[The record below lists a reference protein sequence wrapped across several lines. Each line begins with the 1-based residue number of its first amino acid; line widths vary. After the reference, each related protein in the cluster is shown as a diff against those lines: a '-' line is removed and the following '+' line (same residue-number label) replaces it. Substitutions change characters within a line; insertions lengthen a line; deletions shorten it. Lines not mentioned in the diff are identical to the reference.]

1 MLRPEDIKQDLT
13 RAWTEQ
19 LYREYEHICSY
30 FRVSLAT
37 PVIAVETL
45 VSAWGQWTRTTR
57 RLTVSRR
64 LIEERSWDIVI
75 EILKHEMAHQIADEL
90 LGGGGL
96 PHGTAF
102 QQGCD
107 MLGVADWARAASGDL
122 PQEIPS
128 WRDRALGD
136 EEERLLKRAEKLL
149 ALAES
154 TSEHEAALAM
164 TRVRQLYAQYNLEA
178 VKARRQSSH
187 VYCVMSRKQ
196 KKISAE
202 ESMIFSVLTEHF
214 FVRAIFLDQYDQHD
228 LCTYKAVELLGTR
241 ENVLM
246 AEYVYHFLRNQL
258 QCLWVSFRREK
269 AVSAKA
275 RRSYM
280 IGVLSG
286 FSGKLRKSASTSP
299 SSDASGM
306 TAAET
311 TALVKLADQALA
323 EFVGDRYPRL
333 STRRTSGVRGDR
345 STYDAGVRAG
355 NDLNLHRGVTERAGN
370 KGFLLGPKSV
380 G

>member
-1 MLRPEDIKQDLT
+1 MFRPEDIKQDLT

-37 PVIAVETL
+37 PVIAVEALTA
-45 VSAWGQWTRTTR
+45 SWGQWTRMTR
-57 RLTVSRR
+57 RLTLSRR
-64 LIEERSWDIVI
+64 LIEGYSWDIVI
-75 EILKHEMAHQIADEL
+75 EILKHEMAHQVADEL

-96 PHGTAF
+96 PHGRAF

-107 MLGVADWARAASGDL
+107 MLGVADWARAASGEL
-122 PQEIPS
+122 PEQIPS
-128 WRDRALGD
+128 WRERALGD

-149 ALAES
+149 ALAGS
-154 TSEHEAALAM
+154 TNEHEAALAM
-164 TRVRQLYAQYNLEA
+164 ARVRQLYAQYNLES
-178 VKARRQSSH
+178 VKARRQSTH

-214 FVRAIFLDQYDQHD
+214 FVRAIFLDHYDQHD

-246 AEYVYHFLRNQL
+246 AEYVYHFLRHQL
-258 QCLWVSFRREK
+258 DSLWGAYRK
-269 AVSAKA
+269 ANAVAAKV

-286 FSGKLRKSASTSP
+286 FSSKLRKSADTTP
-299 SSDASGM
+299 NQAAGF

-311 TALVKLADQALA
+311 TALVKIADQALD

-355 NDLNLHRGVTERAGN
+355 RDLNLHKGVTQRSGN
-370 KGFLLGPKSV
+370 KGLLIG
-380 G
+380 

>member
-1 MLRPEDIKQDLT
+1 MLRPEDIKLDLT

-37 PVIAVETL
+37 PVIAVEALTS
-45 VSAWGQWTRTTR
+45 VWGQWTRTTR

-64 LIEERSWDIVI
+64 LIEQHAWDIVI

-107 MLGVADWARAASGDL
+107 MLGVADWARAASGEL
-122 PQEIPS
+122 PTEIPS
-128 WRDRALGD
+128 WRDRALGT

-149 ALAES
+149 ALAGS
-154 TSEHEAALAM
+154 TNEHEAALAM
-164 TRVRQLYAQYNLEA
+164 ERVRQLYAQYNLEA
-178 VKARRQSSH
+178 VKARRQSTH

-202 ESMIFSVLTEHF
+202 ESMIFGVLTEHF
-214 FVRAIFLDQYDQHD
+214 FVRAIFLDQYDQRD

-258 QCLWVSFRREK
+258 DSLWATYRKDKS
-269 AVSAKA
+269 APAKA

-286 FSGKLRKSASTSP
+286 FSSKLRKAAHCPT
-299 SSDASGM
+299 DASSHLS
-306 TAAET
+306 TTET
-311 TALVKLADQALA
+311 KALIKLADQALDV
-323 EFVGDRYPRL
+323 FVGDRYPRL

-355 NDLNLHRGVTERAGN
+355 SDLNLHRGVTQRSGN
-370 KGFLLGPKSV
+370 KGLLIT
-380 G
+380 